1 MQKQKNI
8 QVALIGVL
16 AFAVL
21 FMSVGFAAYAQ
32 TLNIN
37 GTATVGT
44 NKWSV
49 HFKENSL
56 QKVEGSVDGENL
68 TLDDATTT
76 ANFKVKLNKPGDY
89 YAFSVDVIND
99 GTFDAILKSITMT
112 QLTEAEAKLLKFS
125 VSYNGTEYTSS
136 ATNIMDVLNYNTGNN
151 AKNVIVRVEYRKDIA
166 AEDLPATDTEV
177 SLSVALGYEQG

>member
-56 QKVEGSVDGENL
+56 QEVAGSVAGENL
-68 TLDDATTT
+68 TLDTATTT

-99 GTFDAILKSITMT
+99 GTFDAVLN
-112 QLTEAEAKLLKFS
+112 QLEMSPLSTEQSKYLAYT
-125 VSYNGTEYTSS
+125 VSYDGTNFTNTNNALSTALNKGTSS
-136 ATNIMDVLNYNTGNN
+136 DVL
-151 AKNVIVRVEYRKDIA
+151 VRVEYVAPTDSA
-166 AEDLPATDTEV
+166 DLPSNDITV
-177 SLSVALGYEQG
+177 NLSLKLVYNQV

>member
-49 HFKENSL
+49 HFKKNSL
-56 QKVEGSVDGENL
+56 QEVSGSVTGENL
-68 TLDDATTT
+68 TLDTATTT

-99 GTFDAILKSITMT
+99 G
-112 QLTEAEAKLLKFS
+112 
-125 VSYNGTEYTSS
+125 
-136 ATNIMDVLNYNTGNN
+136 
-151 AKNVIVRVEYRKDIA
+151 
-166 AEDLPATDTEV
+166 
-177 SLSVALGYEQG
+177 

>member
-49 HFKENSL
+49 HFK
-56 QKVEGSVDGENL
+56 
-68 TLDDATTT
+68 
-76 ANFKVKLNKPGDY
+76 
-89 YAFSVDVIND
+89 
-99 GTFDAILKSITMT
+99 
-112 QLTEAEAKLLKFS
+112 
-125 VSYNGTEYTSS
+125 
-136 ATNIMDVLNYNTGNN
+136 
-151 AKNVIVRVEYRKDIA
+151 
-166 AEDLPATDTEV
+166 
-177 SLSVALGYEQG
+177 